1 MRKYLGL
8 VAGFGIVV
16 GTAIL
21 VTLPTT
27 APTTVEAKE
36 NMTFSLAQGEDLYQ
50 QYCAACHGV
59 NLEGQGDWRSPGPDG
74 RLPAPPHDETGH
86 TWHHGDQLLFAYT
99 KYGGKDLM
107 AQRGMEFDSGMPGF
121 EDTLTDPEIWAI
133 LDYIKSTWPDRVQ
146 TIQAQRTEFE
156 AQAEGN

>member
-50 QYCAACHGV
+50 QYCAACHGA

-99 KYGGKDLM
+99 KYGGAALM
-107 AQRGMEFDSGMPGF
+107 AQRGMDFDSGMPGF
-121 EDTLTDPEIWAI
+121 EDTVFPAGEA
-133 LDYIKSTWPDRVQ
+133 SRAPNV
-146 TIQAQRTEFE
+146 IQIFHSKTSFDSRTVYNIRF
-156 AQAEGN
+156 AVR